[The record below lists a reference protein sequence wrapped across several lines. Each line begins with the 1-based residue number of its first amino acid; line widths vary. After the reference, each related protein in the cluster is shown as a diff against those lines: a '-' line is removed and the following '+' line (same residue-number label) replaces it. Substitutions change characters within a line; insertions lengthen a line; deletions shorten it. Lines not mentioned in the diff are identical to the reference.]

1 MIRVVHDSMY
11 LDADGERDLLV
22 DRPLVGFA
30 GEGPGLELAPQLAH
44 SGRLFAR
51 QKKKEGGGGNRKKGT
66 RIKGTC

>member
-51 QKKKEGGGGNRKKGT
+51 QKKKEGGGGTEKKVHA
-66 RIKGTC
+66 